1 MTKEYRFKG
10 VSPEGKLVQG
20 TFMADSAKA
29 AKQQLAKVE
38 LRYKLRIQSFEKKR
52 DWLYKVF
59 VAGKNPRAGASRHI
73 PKRKLPMLCA
83 RWATPIS
90 RYLRCYLIYLPS
102 PHCRIS

>member
-59 VAGKNPRAGASRHI
+59 VAGKKTRERAPVGIFQRGSCQCFAQDGLHQFQDISGAI
-73 PKRKLPMLCA
+73 
-83 RWATPIS
+83 
-90 RYLRCYLIYLPS
+90 
-102 PHCRIS
+102 